1 LLVVAPHPDD
11 DILAAGGLIHR
22 AVRRGSAVRVAFMTI
37 GDGYMLAAARLAG
50 VVDPGPE
57 DYVALGGHR
66 RDEAVAALA
75 SLGVG
80 ERSVVFLGY
89 PDQGTARI
97 LDGGHWGP
105 GEPYR
110 SRYTERDACP
120 YPFVLTPGA
129 PYCGQQIVS
138 DVIRVIQ
145 GFWPDVILLPHP
157 ADTHDDHWATY
168 AWWLYALERMDYVS
182 ATGAEVVCY
191 MVHSG
196 LDWPAPWG
204 YQPDEQLRP
213 PEGRAQPAMMWMRV
227 DLEEEERVAKLRAL
241 EQHRSQ
247 MGLSGPFLK
256 SFVRAN
262 ELFCLVP
269 GFDVVGDG
277 ADGGARPIAGP
288 GGSGGGGALEPGP
301 VHGFPR
307 VFPPG
312 GEIRSTVV
320 SRADEGLLVTMEL
333 GWRPSASIDYQLRV
347 APCSGHGKEGSI
359 VDPLVYRPFWPEGL
373 ARAVRRE
380 GVEDSE
386 DREDLEEEGWPDEP
400 EWPEEED
407 LQELAASRGLRGF
420 EGLEGSGVAGVADLE
435 DMRAL
440 TWQIKFLVPWDEVG
454 PLGSRTL
461 LMETAT
467 VKRGRILDR
476 SGWFVVRTG
485 RAGRREVVF
494 DSGQAEVNRNG
505 IQSDRDP

>member
-1 LLVVAPHPDD
+1 
-11 DILAAGGLIHR
+11 
-22 AVRRGSAVRVAFMTI
+22 
-37 GDGYMLAAARLAG
+37 MLAAARLAG

-277 ADGGARPIAGP
+277 ADGGARPIAESRAVWGRRGFGAWP
-288 GGSGGGGALEPGP
+288 CAWFSSSVPAWRRDKVDGGEPSGRRLACHDGAGVEAERLHRLSAAGGAVLGAWQGGFHRRSVGVPTVLAGGAGEGCAAGGRGGFGGSGGSGGG
-301 VHGFPR
+301 R
-307 VFPPG
+307 
-312 GEIRSTVV
+312 
-320 SRADEGLLVTMEL
+320 
-333 GWRPSASIDYQLRV
+333 
-347 APCSGHGKEGSI
+347 
-359 VDPLVYRPFWPEGL
+359 L
-373 ARAVRRE
+373 A
-380 GVEDSE
+380 
-386 DREDLEEEGWPDEP
+386 
-400 EWPEEED
+400 
-407 LQELAASRGLRGF
+407 
-420 EGLEGSGVAGVADLE
+420 
-435 DMRAL
+435 
-440 TWQIKFLVPWDEVG
+440 
-454 PLGSRTL
+454 
-461 LMETAT
+461 
-467 VKRGRILDR
+467 
-476 SGWFVVRTG
+476 G
-485 RAGRREVVF
+485 RARMARGGGP
-494 DSGQAEVNRNG
+494 SGACRVEGAARV
-505 IQSDRDP
+505 